1 MLPMLGLFSVIYRD
15 SRGDQLQRSTTSGAY
30 DTIAPRLETLF
41 PKTFEW
47 VYEAPDGRRLTEE
60 LPLFGDLVDAA
71 KYVVDLETAKDDD
84 PIFKRAVP
92 TFAPGTHAR
101 RKTHHQLRLLGR
113 SQTPDA
119 AKDRSRT
126 MLSLPSQSA
135 RSGTNWMKGKSF
147 KRLSHTRSD
156 ALSPGSSPASTHSS
170 VDPRSQHR
178 GAFFRA
184 SVANLDA

>member
-1 MLPMLGLFSVIYRD
+1 M
-15 SRGDQLQRSTTSGAY
+15 SGAY
-30 DTIAPRLETLF
+30 ENIAPRLESLF

-84 PIFKRAVP
+84 PIFKQAVP
-92 TFAPGTHAR
+92 MFEPGTHAR

-119 AKDRSRT
+119 AKERSRN
-126 MLSLPSQSA
+126 MLSFQRT
-135 RSGTNWMKGKSF
+135 RSGTNWIKGKSF
-147 KRLSHTRSD
+147 KRLSGSHTGTRSD

-170 VDPRSQHR
+170 VGPRGQHR

>member
-1 MLPMLGLFSVIYRD
+1 M
-15 SRGDQLQRSTTSGAY
+15 SGAY
-30 DTIAPRLETLF
+30 ETIAPRLETLF

-84 PIFKRAVP
+84 PIFKQAVP
-92 TFAPGTHAR
+92 TFEPGTHAR

-119 AKDRSRT
+119 AKERSRN
-126 MLSLPSQSA
+126 MLSFQRT
-135 RSGTNWMKGKSF
+135 RSGTNWIKGKSF
-147 KRLSHTRSD
+147 KRLSGSHAGTRSD
-156 ALSPGSSPASTHSS
+156 GLSPGSSPASTHSS
-170 VDPRSQHR
+170 VGPRGQHR
-178 GAFFRA
+178 EAFFRA

>member
-1 MLPMLGLFSVIYRD
+1 M
-15 SRGDQLQRSTTSGAY
+15 SRA
-30 DTIAPRLETLF
+30 TIALAALAALAASASAALA
-41 PKTFEW
+41 
-47 VYEAPDGRRLTEE
+47 APSAANCSRHIRVGVFDDANPLTAAFLTGWMDNAATACYSFHHMPTGNRGIE
-60 LPLFGDLVDAA
+60 LLANGDLEFA
-71 KYVVDLETAKDDD
+71 VVGNTPLAS
-84 PIFKRAVP
+84 AV
-92 TFAPGTHAR
+92 AR
-101 RKTHHQLRLLGR
+101 RR
-113 SQTPDA
+113 
-119 AKDRSRT
+119 

>member
-1 MLPMLGLFSVIYRD
+1 M
-15 SRGDQLQRSTTSGAY
+15 SRATKALAALAALAASASAALA
-30 DTIAPRLETLF
+30 APSAANCSRHIRVGVFDDANLI
-41 PKTFEW
+41 
-47 VYEAPDGRRLTEE
+47 
-60 LPLFGDLVDAA
+60 DAA
-71 KYVVDLETAKDDD
+71 RYVVDLETAKDDD

-119 AKDRSRT
+119 ANARSF
-126 MLSLPSQSA
+126 SFHPS
-135 RSGTNWMKGKSF
+135 RSGTDWMKGKSF
-147 KRLSHTRSD
+147 KRLSHTHSN
-156 ALSPGSSPASTHSS
+156 ALSPGSSPASTQSH

>member
-1 MLPMLGLFSVIYRD
+1 M
-15 SRGDQLQRSTTSGAY
+15 SRATKALAALAALAAAASAAHPAAVP
-30 DTIAPRLETLF
+30 APANCSRHIRVGVFDDANPLAASF
-41 PKTFEW
+41 
-47 VYEAPDGRRLTEE
+47 LT
-60 LPLFGDLVDAA
+60 GWIVDAA
-71 KYVVDLETAKDDD
+71 RYVVDLETAKDDD
-84 PIFKRAVP
+84 PIFKQAVP

-119 AKDRSRT
+119 VLERSRN

-156 ALSPGSSPASTHSS
+156 ALSPGSSPASTGSH

>member
-1 MLPMLGLFSVIYRD
+1 M
-15 SRGDQLQRSTTSGAY
+15 SRATKALAALAALAAAAAAAHPAAVP
-30 DTIAPRLETLF
+30 APANCSRHIRVGVFDDANPLAASF
-41 PKTFEW
+41 
-47 VYEAPDGRRLTEE
+47 LT
-60 LPLFGDLVDAA
+60 GWIVDAA
-71 KYVVDLETAKDDD
+71 RYVVDLETAKDDD
-84 PIFKRAVP
+84 PIFKQAVP

-156 ALSPGSSPASTHSS
+156 ALSPGSSPASTGSH

>member
-1 MLPMLGLFSVIYRD
+1 M
-15 SRGDQLQRSTTSGAY
+15 SRATKALAALAALAAAAAAARRRAGAAAAHPAAAGAAPANCSRHIRVGVF
-30 DTIAPRLETLF
+30 DDANPFAIAF
-41 PKTFEW
+41 
-47 VYEAPDGRRLTEE
+47 LTGWMDNAATACYSFHHMPTGNRGIE
-60 LPLFGDLVDAA
+60 LLANGDLEFA
-71 KYVVDLETAKDDD
+71 VVGNTPLAS
-84 PIFKRAVP
+84 AV
-92 TFAPGTHAR
+92 AR
-101 RKTHHQLRLLGR
+101 RR
-113 SQTPDA
+113 
-119 AKDRSRT
+119 

>member
-1 MLPMLGLFSVIYRD
+1 M
-15 SRGDQLQRSTTSGAY
+15 
-30 DTIAPRLETLF
+30 
-41 PKTFEW
+41 
-47 VYEAPDGRRLTEE
+47 
-60 LPLFGDLVDAA
+60 FGDLIDAA
-71 KYVVDLETAKDDD
+71 RYVVDLETAKDDD

-92 TFAPGTHAR
+92 MFEPGTHAR

-119 AKDRSRT
+119 ANARSF
-126 MLSLPSQSA
+126 SFHPS
-135 RSGTNWMKGKSF
+135 RSGTDWMKGKSF

-178 GAFFRA
+178 AQGRGAFFRA